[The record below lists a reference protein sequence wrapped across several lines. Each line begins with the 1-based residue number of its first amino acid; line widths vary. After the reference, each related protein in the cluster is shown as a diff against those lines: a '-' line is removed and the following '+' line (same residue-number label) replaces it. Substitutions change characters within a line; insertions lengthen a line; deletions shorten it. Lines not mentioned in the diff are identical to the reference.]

1 METFSTVCGY
11 IKKPPPAKEKR
22 LRKKHNI
29 SITFPD
35 AECKQKER
43 YFNMKKTFKFEE
55 VVKHVHTIEVD
66 VDEQQLDA
74 FEHFAEEMEDN
85 INFLGNGYGREM
97 IAHRFAEVFGEDKV
111 TFVEDGSP
119 TAEYSRF

>member
-1 METFSTVCGY
+1 
-11 IKKPPPAKEKR
+11 
-22 LRKKHNI
+22 
-29 SITFPD
+29 
-35 AECKQKER
+35 
-43 YFNMKKTFKFEE
+43 MKKTFKFEE
-55 VVKHVHTIEVD
+55 VVKHVHVIDVD

-111 TFVEDGSP
+111 TFIEDGSP
-119 TAEYSRF
+119 TADFNIF